1 MKTNTLCLVLSL
13 AIGDMFAQT
22 PTPGLWADQNGNPG
36 NLQALTPGALGVG
49 TAVPEAKTDIRYC
62 LPLTGH
68 YPGFVLTR
76 VQCQPP
82 VSGGGGVIPGGF
94 DDVPGPEG
102 SPGGAPQVAITP
114 SHAYVSVTP
123 LNFPLSGLPAAMEPL
138 LWTRVQTPA
147 TATDPGKNDSRFI
160 VYPDGRSGINVA
172 DPRCALDVRGFGI
185 NAPAAIFG
193 VNALRPALAP
203 AGLVPRRYTRH
214 VEIIP
219 HLGHQGYN
227 SISQSADLGVLF
239 TDGMGQ
245 EGSNLDGA
253 LVIAP
258 WSSDNTA
265 GGLRMEANGNT
276 ELRGNF
282 RCTRVTV
289 NAKWWPDAVFADDYR
304 LMPLSEVAG
313 FIKANRHLPGIPS
326 EKAVLENG
334 QDVGALQVLQQQK
347 IEELTLYAIEQEQK
361 SAAQQQLILEQKK
374 KLEEQEAR
382 LRKLESILTQK

>member
-1 MKTNTLCLVLSL
+1 MKTNALCLVFGL
-13 AIGDMFAQT
+13 AFGDMFAQS
-22 PTPGLWADQNGNPG
+22 PAPGLWSDQNGNPG

-49 TAVPEAKTDIRYC
+49 IAVPEAKTDIRYC

-102 SPGGAPQVAITP
+102 SPGGAPKVAITP

-123 LNFPLSGLPAAMEPL
+123 LNFALSGLPAAMEPL

-147 TATDPGKNDSRFI
+147 TASDPGKNDSRFI

-193 VNALRPALAP
+193 VNALRPALPP

-214 VEIIP
+214 IEIVP

-227 SISQSADLGVLF
+227 SISQVKDLGILF
-239 TDGMGQ
+239 SDGLGD
-245 EGSNLDGA
+245 EGSNLEGA

-282 RCTRVTV
+282 RCTRLTV
-289 NAKWWPDAVFADDYR
+289 NAKWWPDAVFAPGYR
-304 LMPLSEVAG
+304 LMSLAQVDS
-313 FIKANRHLPGIPS
+313 FIQTNRHLPGIPNEDS
-326 EKAVLENG
+326 VTNNG
-334 QDVGALQVLQQQK
+334 QDIGVLQVLQQQK
-347 IEELTLYAIEQEQK
+347 TEELTLYAIDQEKQLQRQALLITEQRK
-361 SAAQQQLILEQKK
+361 QLST
-374 KLEEQEAR
+374 QEAR
-382 LRKLESILTQK
+382 LQKLELLMNQK